1 MIFKKFVLKMVYVFF
16 DDIIKL
22 EDFDF
27 DNIFLDEKSNK
38 NILVYEI
45 SYKAFIGLKTLLI
58 RFEKVDGLIRIQE
71 ESRYLS

>member
-45 SYKAFIGLKTLLI
+45 SY
-58 RFEKVDGLIRIQE
+58 
-71 ESRYLS
+71 

>member
-1 MIFKKFVLKMVYVFF
+1 MENNDIQKVCLENDICFF

-45 SYKAFIGLKTLLI
+45 SYKTFIGLKTLLI
-58 RFEKVDGLIRIQE
+58 RFEKVDGLIRI
-71 ESRYLS
+71 

>member
-1 MIFKKFVLKMVYVFF
+1 MIFKKFILKMVYVFF

-45 SYKAFIGLKTLLI
+45 SYKTFIGLKTLLI